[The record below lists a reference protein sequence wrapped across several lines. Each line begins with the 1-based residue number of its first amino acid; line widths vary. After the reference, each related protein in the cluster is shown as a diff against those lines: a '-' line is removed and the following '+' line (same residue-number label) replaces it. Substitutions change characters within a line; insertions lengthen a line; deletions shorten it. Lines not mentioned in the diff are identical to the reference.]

1 MSYFT
6 NKSDIY
12 LDVAEMA
19 ESKYMYPAVAHCAYY
34 SCVHLMQHL
43 WYHKMGKTEKDLDIE
58 CSTRKTGK
66 HAVLINE
73 IGSFIKGNPKNRNAR
88 NDFQLFN
95 SKITQLKKLR
105 VDADYC
111 DKEFDMKKSSSSI
124 TLAKEIL
131 PILKRA

>member
-1 MSYFT
+1 ME
-6 NKSDIY
+6 
-12 LDVAEMA
+12 VAEMA

-43 WYHKMGKTEKDLDIE
+43 WYYKMGKTKKDLDLE
-58 CSTRKTGK
+58 CSTRKTGE

-88 NDFQLFN
+88 NDFQDFN
-95 SKITQLKKLR
+95 SKIAQLKMLR

-111 DKEFDMKKSSSSI
+111 DKEFDMKKSSASI
-124 TLAKEIL
+124 TLAKDIL